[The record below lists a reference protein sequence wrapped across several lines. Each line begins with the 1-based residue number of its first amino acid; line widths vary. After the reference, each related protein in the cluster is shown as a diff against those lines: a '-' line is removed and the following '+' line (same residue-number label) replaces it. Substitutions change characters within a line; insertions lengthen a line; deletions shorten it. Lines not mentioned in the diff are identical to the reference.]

1 MVQIQCQNSIGKGWV
16 GLMAFNNM
24 LMKCIVYIPSDMSSE
39 DAVLFIFK
47 VKEPGFYWAARLYKT
62 KH

>member
-1 MVQIQCQNSIGKGWV
+1 
-16 GLMAFNNM
+16 MAFNNM

-47 VKEPGFYWAARLYKT
+47 VKEPGFY
-62 KH
+62 